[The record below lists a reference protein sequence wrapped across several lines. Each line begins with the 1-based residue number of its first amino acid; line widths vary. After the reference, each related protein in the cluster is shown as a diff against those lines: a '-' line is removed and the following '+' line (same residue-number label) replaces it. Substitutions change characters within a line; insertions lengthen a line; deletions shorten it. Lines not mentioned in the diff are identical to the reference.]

1 MFKYGAK
8 RSQPSY
14 SPQMPNGPANQAPAG
29 MQGQHQQMQQQHQN
43 VPGQQPQYMPPEYYG
58 GAAPNYSAQAPAPG
72 YAPPPAQNT
81 GMPANPAPPAQF
93 QAPNAENERYIS
105 KKIYKING
113 KDKVIDFT
121 SKLSVAKVDD
131 FANVHGCGG
140 KNHSPNSTVALTLC
154 DYTKGTG
161 ENSVTVGF
169 NLDVEFMEVLYEAA
183 MNARLGQLAG
193 SKDTIVQNAALLLND
208 LTRWEAA
215 IKLNPIVGVPA
226 DDMTTVGTAL
236 ATAVTG
242 NNPAELSNTGNMV
255 LNELRRWTAT
265 QKRTLLCGI
274 PVTEIAAAKNALSAA
289 LTSFGAPYFEYSAE
303 KNNPHVK
310 NNQGYV
316 PVSKVYISYTPTRKD
331 GSVSR
336 YPWFVQIENFDAP
349 LNTKQNGATAHN
361 AAQAVNKRS
370 ASINLSADDFACAM
384 VAVRRYVRLWEMAA
398 ALPVIRTGLKF
409 LADIQEK
416 KRQNGTRG
424 QNAA

>member
-1 MFKYGAK
+1 MFKYGT
-8 RSQPSY
+8 RQPQPGY
-14 SPQMPNGPANQAPAG
+14 SPQTPNGSVNQAPG
-29 MQGQHQQMQQQHQN
+29 GTQHPSQRQHQN
-43 VPGQQPQYMPPEYYG
+43 VPGQQPQNMPPANRG
-58 GAAPNYSAQAPAPG
+58 TAAPNYAAPAPNPG
-72 YAPPPAQNT
+72 YAPPPAQST
-81 GMPANPAPPAQF
+81 RVPTNPAPTAQF
-93 QAPNAENERYIS
+93 QTPNAENERYIS

-154 DYTKGTG
+154 DYTRGTG
-161 ENSVTVGF
+161 DKSVTVGF
-169 NLDVEFMEVLYEAA
+169 NLDVEFMEVLHEAA
-183 MNARLGQLAG
+183 MAARLGSLQAK
-193 SKDTIVQNAALLLND
+193 STVSQTASAVLND

-255 LNELRRWTAT
+255 LNELRRWTAN

-274 PVTEIAAAKNALSAA
+274 PVTEIAAAKNALGAA
-289 LTSFGAPYFEYSAE
+289 LNSWGTPLFEYSAE
-303 KNNPHVK
+303 KNNPHVR
-310 NNQGYV
+310 NSQGYV

-409 LADIQEK
+409 LADIQEQ
-416 KRQNGTRG
+416 KRQK
-424 QNAA
+424 AA